1 MVTRD
6 TRGTRHRTRGL
17 TLYLVEKT
25 LSLGQLSSWVA
36 AATEAGCLA
45 SSVEG
50 GLLELQ
56 TNHWQSFRN
65 YGEGPYSTVTFKTLL
80 RHYARQTPNTV

>member
-1 MVTRD
+1 M
-6 TRGTRHRTRGL
+6 TRGL

-45 SSVEG
+45 SSAEG

-56 TNHWQSFRN
+56 TNHWRSF
-65 YGEGPYSTVTFKTLL
+65 PYMGLGSKHL
-80 RHYARQTPNTV
+80 A

>member
-1 MVTRD
+1 MWHITRD
-6 TRGTRHRTRGL
+6 TRDL

-45 SSVEG
+45 SSGEG
-50 GLLELQ
+50 GYRCVED
-56 TNHWQSFRN
+56 
-65 YGEGPYSTVTFKTLL
+65 
-80 RHYARQTPNTV
+80 

>member
-1 MVTRD
+1 MPGDLQTAARELAEDPDNTPVWLHVTHVAHN
-6 TRGTRHRTRGL
+6 TWHMTRGL

-45 SSVEG
+45 SSGEG
-50 GLLELQ
+50 GYWCVED
-56 TNHWQSFRN
+56 
-65 YGEGPYSTVTFKTLL
+65 
-80 RHYARQTPNTV
+80 

>member
-1 MVTRD
+1 MWHITRD
-6 TRGTRHRTRGL
+6 TRGL

-45 SSVEG
+45 SSGQG
-50 GLLELQ
+50 GYWCE
-56 TNHWQSFRN
+56 
-65 YGEGPYSTVTFKTLL
+65 ED
-80 RHYARQTPNTV
+80 

>member
-1 MVTRD
+1 M
-6 TRGTRHRTRGL
+6 TRGL

-45 SSVEG
+45 SSAEG

-56 TNHWQSFRN
+56 TNHCIGEVFEISEEAPTWALVQS
-65 YGEGPYSTVTFKTLL
+65 T
-80 RHYARQTPNTV
+80 